1 MAHQENVLSVFVASP
16 SDVGAERG
24 ILEDVIR
31 ELNVSWSRELSI
43 RLELVRWETH
53 AYPGI
58 GVDAQDVINQTIPDD
73 YDIFIGI
80 MWCRYG
86 TATQRAGSGTVE
98 EFEIAKSKF
107 DNDPTS
113 TQIMIYFKDE
123 PIPPSKLDPE
133 QIIKINSFKQGLGKE
148 GVLYWG
154 FDNQSHFEKL
164 VRLHLTR
171 QVQTWKT
178 KSTSASNSS
187 LATSDKITTSTQN
200 DDDEGI
206 LDLMDKFEEKFEK
219 LTEISERIGH
229 ATGELGKKLSSSA
242 SELTKLN
249 EISGGKAPRKDAKKI
264 ITKASSDMNYY
275 TNRMEAELPLFSE
288 SMNIGMNAFI
298 EATTLSSELA
308 TSEDN
313 QLNANQSLDELR
325 SLKSALSGAKDSM
338 MGFRQNVDEL
348 PRMTTDL
355 NKAKRGTVAI
365 LDDFLSEI
373 TNGQAL
379 ISEAEKVIISFLN
392 QPI

>member
-1 MAHQENVLSVFVASP
+1 M
-16 SDVGAERG
+16 
-24 ILEDVIR
+24 
-31 ELNVSWSRELSI
+31 
-43 RLELVRWETH
+43 ETH

-58 GVDAQDVINQTIPDD
+58 GIDAQDVINQTIPDD

-86 TATQRAGSGTVE
+86 TATKRAGSGTVE

-107 DNDPTS
+107 DADPTS

-133 QIIKINSFKQGLGKE
+133 QIIKINSFKTSLGKE

-171 QVQTWKT
+171 QVQAWRTKT
-178 KSTSASNSS
+178 LSTSSSN
-187 LATSDKITTSTQN
+187 LAANDKVTAFAEN

-206 LDLMDKFEEKFEK
+206 FDLMDKFEEKFEK
-219 LTEISERIGH
+219 LTEISERIGN
-229 ATGELGKKLSSSA
+229 ATGELGNKLSSSA

-249 EISGGKAPRKDAKKI
+249 ELSGGKAPRKDVKKI

-275 TNRMEAELPLFSE
+275 TDRMEAELPLFSE

-298 EATTLSSELA
+298 EATTLSTELA
-308 TSEDN
+308 TTEDT
-313 QLNANQSLDELR
+313 QLNTNQSLDELR
-325 SLKSALSGAKDSM
+325 SLKSALSETENSM
-338 MGFRQNVDEL
+338 MRFRKNVDEL

-355 NKAKRGTVAI
+355 NKSKRGTVTI
-365 LDDFLSEI
+365 LDKFLSEI

-379 ISEAEKVIISFLN
+379 ISEAEKVIISLLK
-392 QPI
+392 QPK